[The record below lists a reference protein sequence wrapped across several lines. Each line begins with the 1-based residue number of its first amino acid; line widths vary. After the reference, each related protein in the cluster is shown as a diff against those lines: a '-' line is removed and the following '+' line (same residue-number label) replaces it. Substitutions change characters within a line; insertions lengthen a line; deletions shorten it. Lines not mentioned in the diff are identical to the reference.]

1 MNNMSNQNSPPSDR
15 GSAIVAKASQGDV
28 PEQYRPESRAYPYYH
43 IDEEHASAKQFD
55 VYKYLRILSK
65 YRWLILSSTIVGLL
79 FAAAISYLMTP
90 VYRATS
96 RIQIDRETMNVVG
109 KDNLQQDAG
118 NEGAEF
124 YQTQYE
130 LLGSRSLAE
139 RVSSTL
145 ALTNDAGFQSEKS
158 TTLVGVI
165 SDLIFG
171 AKKQT
176 KATSATFEQKN
187 DDTLRVLRKAVSI
200 SPIRGSKL
208 VDINVDHTNPAEAQ
222 RIATGY
228 AEVFIADNLDRRYDA
243 SSYARKFL
251 EERIQQLKV
260 KLEDSEKQLVLYADQ
275 QGIINLDDKTTLAGT
290 DLASINNR
298 LSEARNERQKKEAIW
313 RQAQDSQ
320 GFGLQQ
326 ILDSDA
332 VKNNRKLRTEL
343 AAEYQQKLALYK
355 PAFPAMAQL
364 RNQIK
369 ELDREVQTEVESI
382 KTSIKAQ
389 YEAALSQEKE
399 LEGLLE
405 ATKGEVVDQRNR
417 SIQYNILQREVDTN
431 RTLYDGLLQRY
442 KEIGVTGAVG
452 TNNISVVDKA
462 ALPQQPRS
470 PKLALNMALGLISGL
485 LLGLLSALGLD
496 YMDDSFKVPEDIERE
511 IGLTVLGVS
520 PVPKSGNSIDEELMD
535 SRSAASEAVRSLR
548 TGLQFATSHGL
559 PKTMLVTS
567 SKPSEGKTTNSISL
581 ARSLS
586 QIGLNVLLIDGDLRN
601 ASVHKRLMCSNEFG
615 LSNYLIGSKMPDDV
629 VQGTGTEGLVVMT
642 AGPLPPNPAELIAG
656 PRMLSLL
663 TLATESFDIV
673 IIDGPPIMG
682 LADAPLLASQVQS
695 TLLVIAANETRR
707 SVVKVALNRLSMARA
722 SLIGALLTKFNA
734 QQSGYGYGY
743 GYGEY
748 EYHSYGAKELPAP
761 NR

>member
-1 MNNMSNQNSPPSDR
+1 MNNVSNHNQPQDER
-15 GSAIVAKASQGDV
+15 GNAIVARPNSGQLPD
-28 PEQYRPESRAYPYYH
+28 EYRQDPRAYPYYH
-43 IDEEHASAKQFD
+43 LEDEQPSANQFD
-55 VYKYLRILSK
+55 VYKYIRILTK
-65 YRWLILSSTIVGLL
+65 YRWLIIGTTIVSLL
-79 FAAAISYLMTP
+79 LATAITYLITP
-90 VYRATS
+90 VYRATA

-118 NEGAEF
+118 NVGVEF

-139 RVSSTL
+139 RVASTL
-145 ALTNDAGFQSEKS
+145 ALASDPNFETKN
-158 TTLVGVI
+158 TTSIVGVI
-165 SDLIFG
+165 SDLVFG
-171 AKKQT
+171 PKKET
-176 KATSATFEQKN
+176 ISTSVSFEEKN
-187 DDTLRVLRKAVSI
+187 LKIIDALRKSVSV

-208 VDINVDHTNPAEAQ
+208 VDINVDHIYPAEAQ
-222 RIATGY
+222 RIASGY
-228 AEVFIADNLDRRYDA
+228 AEIFIADNLDRRYDA

-260 KLEDSEKQLVLYADQ
+260 KLEDSEKQLVVYADQ
-275 QGIINLDDKTTLAGT
+275 QGIIKLDDKNTLAGT
-290 DLASINNR
+290 DLQTINTK
-298 LSEARNERQKKEAIW
+298 LAEARNERQKRESVW
-313 RQAQDSQ
+313 RQAQAAQ
-320 GFGLQQ
+320 GFGLQE

-332 VKNNRKLRTEL
+332 VKANRKLRTEL
-343 AAEYQQKLALYK
+343 AAEYQQKLALFK

-369 ELDREVQTEVESI
+369 ELDREVQTEISAI

-389 YEAALSQEKE
+389 YEAALSQETE
-399 LEGLLE
+399 LEALLVT
-405 ATKGEVVDQRNR
+405 TKSEVVDQRSR

-462 ALPQQPRS
+462 ALPEFPRS
-470 PKLALNMALGLISGL
+470 PKLALNLALGLISGL
-485 LLGLLSALGLD
+485 LLGLLTALGLD

-511 IGLTVLGVS
+511 IGITVLGVS
-520 PVPKSGNSIDEELMD
+520 PVPMSGLTIDQELLD
-535 SRSAASEAVRSLR
+535 ARSAASEAVRSLR

-559 PKTMLVTS
+559 PKTLLITS

-581 ARSLS
+581 ARSLA

-601 ASVHKRLMCSNEFG
+601 ASVHKRMLCSNEVG

-629 VQGTGTEGLVVMT
+629 VQSTNTEGLVVMT

-656 PRMLSLL
+656 PRMMSLL
-663 TLATESFDIV
+663 ALGAESFDIV

-682 LADAPLLASQVQS
+682 LADAPLLSSQVQS

-707 SVVKVALNRLSMARA
+707 SVVKVALRRLNMARA
-722 SLIGALLTKFNA
+722 SVIGALLTKFNTK
-734 QQSGYGYGY
+734 QSGYGYGY
-743 GYGEY
+743 GDY

>member
-1 MNNMSNQNSPPSDR
+1 MNNMSNHNSRQDDR
-15 GSAIVAKASQGDV
+15 DNAIVARPNQGDV
-28 PEQYRPESRAYPYYH
+28 PDEYRQDNRAYPYYH
-43 IDEEHASAKQFD
+43 LDEEQPSSKQFD
-55 VYKYLRILSK
+55 IYKYLRILTK
-65 YRWLILSSTIVGLL
+65 YRWLIIGTTIVSLL
-79 FAAAISYLMTP
+79 LATAITYLITP
-90 VYRATS
+90 VYRATA

-118 NEGAEF
+118 NAGIEF

-145 ALTNDAGFQSEKS
+145 ALADDPGFQTNSATS
-158 TTLVGVI
+158 LVGVI
-165 SDLIFG
+165 NDLIFG
-171 AKKQT
+171 PKKE
-176 KATSATFEQKN
+176 KASTSASFEEKN
-187 DDTLRVLRKAVSI
+187 LKVIDTLRKSVTVA
-200 SPIRGSKL
+200 PIRGSKL
-208 VDINVDHTNPAEAQ
+208 VDINVDHVNPVEAQ

-228 AEVFIADNLDRRYDA
+228 AEIFIADNLDRRYDA

-260 KLEDSEKQLVLYADQ
+260 KLEESEKQLVVYADE
-275 QGIINLDDKTTLAGT
+275 QGIIKLDDKNTLAGT
-290 DLASINNR
+290 DLQTINTK
-298 LSEARNERQKKEAIW
+298 LAEARNERQKREAVW
-313 RQAQDSQ
+313 VQAQAAQ
-320 GFGLQQ
+320 GFGLQE

-332 VKNNRKLRTEL
+332 VKANRKLRTEL

-369 ELDREVQTEVESI
+369 ELDREVQNEITAI

-389 YEAALSQEKE
+389 YEAALSQETE
-399 LEGLLE
+399 LETLLVS
-405 ATKGEVVDQRNR
+405 TKSEVVDQRSR

-462 ALPQQPRS
+462 ALPEFPRS
-470 PKLALNMALGLISGL
+470 PKLSLNLALGLISGL
-485 LLGLLSALGLD
+485 LLGLLTALGLD
-496 YMDDSFKVPEDIERE
+496 YIDDSFKVPEDIERE
-511 IGLTVLGVS
+511 IGIAVLGVS
-520 PVPKSGNSIDEELMD
+520 PVPNSGLTIDEELLD
-535 SRSAASEAVRSLR
+535 ARSAASEAVRSLR

-559 PKTMLVTS
+559 PKTLLVTS

-581 ARSLS
+581 ARSLA

-601 ASVHKRLMCSNEFG
+601 ASVHKRMLCSNEFG
-615 LSNYLIGSKMPDDV
+615 LSNYLVGSKMPDDV
-629 VQGTGTEGLVVMT
+629 VQGTSTEGLVVMT

-656 PRMLSLL
+656 PRMMSLL
-663 TLATESFDIV
+663 ALGAESFDIV

-707 SVVKVALNRLSMARA
+707 SVVKVALKRLNMARA
-722 SLIGALLTKFNA
+722 SVIGALLTKFNT
-734 QQSGYGYGY
+734 QQSGYGY